1 MTMEGQ
7 NWLGTA
13 SSFARAARGRRC
25 VSQNQPAGVEEH
37 RSNPSLRSFSRR
49 DLVSTALAG
58 AVAGFRGAEALAQQ
72 SQDVVWQFDRLDSIG
87 GNPAHVDGQPKIIA
101 TPAGKAVLFDG
112 VHDGLFIDKH
122 PLAGFSQFTFEA
134 LVRPDG
140 GDPAQRWFH
149 LAETDPKTGLD
160 ATTEPNNPTADKNAR
175 FTFELRVDG
184 DRCYFESFTHG
195 PTYQSALIDK
205 TKTHP
210 LGQWYVVTQTYDGQT
225 HRSFV
230 NGVLE
235 KEGPLAYQPQGP
247 GHSSVGVRINHV
259 SYFKGAVMRAHFV
272 PRALAPSEF
281 MKVPASLASGG

>member
-1 MTMEGQ
+1 M
-7 NWLGTA
+7 NNSDLLL
-13 SSFARAARGRRC
+13 S
-25 VSQNQPAGVEEH
+25 
-37 RSNPSLRSFSRR
+37 SRR
-49 DLVSTALAG
+49 ELLSRMPILVGAAAALTSG
-58 AVAGFRGAEALAQQ
+58 PALAQS
-72 SQDVVWQFDRLDSIG
+72 SQAVIWQFDRLDNIG
-87 GNPAHVDGQPKIIA
+87 GNPAHVDGQPKIITTA
-101 TPAGKAVLFDG
+101 AGKAVLFDG
-112 VHDGLFIDKH
+112 VHDGLVIDKH

-149 LAETDPKTGLD
+149 LAETDPTTGLD
-160 ATTEPNNPTADKNAR
+160 ATVAPNNPTADKNAR

-195 PTYQSALIDK
+195 PGYQSALIDK

-235 KEGPLAYQPQGP
+235 KEAPIAYVPQGP
-247 GHSSVGVRINHV
+247 GHASVGMRINHV
-259 SYFKGAVMRAHFV
+259 SYFKGAVMSARFAPH
-272 PRALAPSEF
+272 ALAPSEF
-281 MKVPASLASGG
+281 MKVPALLASGG

>member
-1 MTMEGQ
+1 MGDSTK
-7 NWLGTA
+7 
-13 SSFARAARGRRC
+13 SFLH
-25 VSQNQPAGVEEH
+25 VVQ
-37 RSNPSLRSFSRR
+37 SRR
-49 DLVSTALAG
+49 QMFSKAPILAG
-58 AVAGFRGAEALAQQ
+58 CAVMLHAKPALTQGA
-72 SQDVVWQFDRLDSIG
+72 QDATWQFDRLDKIG
-87 GNPAHVDGQPKIIA
+87 GNPARVYGEPKIIT

-112 VHDGLFIDKH
+112 VHDGLIIDKH

-149 LAETDPKTGLD
+149 LAETDPNSGLD
-160 ATTEPNNPTADKNAR
+160 ATVAPNNPTADQNAR

-195 PTYQSALIDK
+195 PSYQSALIDK

-235 KEGPLAYQPQGP
+235 REGPLAYVPQGP
-247 GHSSVGVRINHV
+247 GHSSVGMRINHV
-259 SYFKGAVMRAHFV
+259 SYFKGAVMRARFA
-272 PRALAPSEF
+272 PRALEPSDF
-281 MKVPASLASGG
+281 IKVPLSLASGR

>member
-1 MTMEGQ
+1 MSNAGK
-7 NWLGTA
+7 
-13 SSFARAARGRRC
+13 SFLHM
-25 VSQNQPAGVEEH
+25 VQ
-37 RSNPSLRSFSRR
+37 SRR
-49 DLVSTALAG
+49 QMLSKASALAG
-58 AVAGFRGAEALAQQ
+58 AAAILKVEPAVAQAA
-72 SQDVVWQFDRLDSIG
+72 QDVIWQFDRLDNIG
-87 GNPAHVDGQPKIIA
+87 GNPAHVDGQPKII
-101 TPAGKAVLFDG
+101 TTSAGKAVLFDG

-140 GDPAQRWFH
+140 GEPAQRWFH

-160 ATTEPNNPTADKNAR
+160 ATVDPNNPVSDKNSR

-184 DRCYFESFTHG
+184 DSCYFESFTHG
-195 PTYQSALIDK
+195 PGYQSALIDK

-210 LGQWYVVTQTYDGQT
+210 LGQWYVVTQTYDGQM

-235 KEGPLAYQPQGP
+235 KEADLAYLPQGP

-259 SYFKGAVMRAHFV
+259 SYFKGAVMRAHFA

-281 MKVPASLASGG
+281 MKVPASLASAQ

>member
-1 MTMEGQ
+1 MD
-7 NWLGTA
+7 NL
-13 SSFARAARGRRC
+13 F
-25 VSQNQPAGVEEH
+25 H
-37 RSNPSLRSFSRR
+37 RSRR
-49 DLVSTALAG
+49 DVLAKTPILLG
-58 AVAGFRGAEALAQQ
+58 AAATLASGAALAQ
-72 SQDVVWQFDRLDSIG
+72 SGLEVTWQFDRLDNIG

-112 VHDGLFIDKH
+112 VHDGLSIDKH
-122 PLAGFSQFTFEA
+122 PLTGFSQFTFEA

-160 ATTEPNNPTADKNAR
+160 ATTDPGNPTADKNPR

-195 PTYQSALIDK
+195 PGYQSALIDK

-235 KEGPLAYQPQGP
+235 NEAPIAYVPQGP
-247 GHSSVGVRINHV
+247 GHSSVGMRINHV
-259 SYFKGAVMRAHFV
+259 SYFKGAVMRAHFA
-272 PRALAPSEF
+272 PRALAPAEF
-281 MKVPASLASGG
+281 MKVPASLAAP

>member
-1 MTMEGQ
+1 M
-7 NWLGTA
+7 
-13 SSFARAARGRRC
+13 SS
-25 VSQNQPAGVEEH
+25 
-37 RSNPSLRSFSRR
+37 SNIFFSSRR
-49 DLVSTALAG
+49 DVLANAPILIGATVALAG
-58 AVAGFRGAEALAQQ
+58 GAAVAQPVP
-72 SQDVVWQFDRLDSIG
+72 DVIWQFDGLDNIG
-87 GNPAHVDGQPKIIA
+87 GNRAHVDGQPKIITTA
-101 TPAGKAVLFDG
+101 AGKAVLFDG

-140 GDPAQRWFH
+140 GEPAQRWFH

-160 ATTEPNNPTADKNAR
+160 ATVDANNPTADKNSR

-195 PTYQSALIDK
+195 PGYQSALIDK

-235 KEGPLAYQPQGP
+235 KEAPIAYVPQGP

-259 SYFKGAVMRAHFV
+259 SYFKGAVMRAHFA
-272 PRALAPSEF
+272 PRALQPSDF
-281 MKVPASLASGG
+281 MKVPVSLASGQ